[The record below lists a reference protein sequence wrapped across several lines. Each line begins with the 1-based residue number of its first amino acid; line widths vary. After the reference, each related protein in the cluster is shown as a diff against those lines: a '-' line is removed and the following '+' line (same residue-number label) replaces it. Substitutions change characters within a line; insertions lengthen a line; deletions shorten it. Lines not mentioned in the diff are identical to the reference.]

1 MSDKAELIKEG
12 TGGIAKLTSVA
23 HYKTLAFCLVV
34 SLIVNCCQGWNN
46 SKLTDRLVK
55 QSEELNEKR
64 IQDLKSMI
72 KQEVDDKIQPIKEN
86 VENTTKKVEIGRAS
100 GRERGEIRVV

>member
-1 MSDKAELIKEG
+1 MENKAELIKEG

-34 SLIVNCCQGWNN
+34 SLIVNCCQGWSN
-46 SKLTDRLVK
+46 SKMTDRLVK

-72 KQEVDDKIQPIKEN
+72 EKEVDVKIQPIKEN
-86 VENTTKKVEIGRAS
+86 VENTTKKVDTVIEKIGNE
-100 GRERGEIRVV
+100 GN